1 MQPRRATDAVR
12 DLVVRN
18 IAGSKSALHGQYQPI
33 DLIQDESLRVAKH
46 TGSVRNELSAVG
58 TTATLDYT
66 RGKFLCTSRYN
77 YNNYIELMRSV
88 AYAYICRYH
97 MLQNTP
103 YTLPYTHHAPTHVEV
118 VVVLRLE

>member
-18 IAGSKSALHGQYQPI
+18 IAGSMSALHGQYQPI
-33 DLIQDESLRVAKH
+33 DLIQEESLRVAKH
-46 TGSVRNELSAVG
+46 NGSVRNELSAVV

-66 RGKFLCTSRYN
+66 RGKFMCTSIYK

-97 MLQNTP
+97 MLQNTT